1 MPGPEQEPRNTEW
14 RQRLAVLGQEKPT
27 DARREARAVEALK
40 RAGVLRTH
48 RRYSGFSRLLIAAA
62 AGLVLFLAG
71 SWWGRQTRDRALV
84 AQGQRFAL
92 FLLEDS
98 TFQGTEQVG
107 HDSLVAEYSAW
118 AGELAASGNLIL
130 GEELGARVWPLGLTE
145 AAAVPA
151 ARITGFFVL
160 SATTQTEA
168 LAIAR
173 SCPHLRHGGGIV
185 VRPIVPT

>member
-1 MPGPEQEPRNTEW
+1 MPGPEQEPRNAEW
-14 RQRLAVLGQEKPT
+14 RQRLAVLGQEDPT
-27 DARREARAVEALK
+27 DARRESRAVEALK

-48 RRYSGFSRLLIAAA
+48 RSYSSVSRLLIAAA
-62 AGLVLFLAG
+62 AGLVLFFAG
-71 SWWGRQTRDRALV
+71 SWWARQTGDRAAG
-84 AQGQRFAL
+84 AQTQRFAL

-98 TFQGTEQVG
+98 TFQGIERVG

-118 AGELAASGNLIL
+118 AGQLAASGNLVL
-130 GEELGARVWPLGLTE
+130 GEELGERLWPLGLTE
-145 AAAVPA
+145 AAAGPA

-160 SATTQTEA
+160 SAATETEA

>member
-1 MPGPEQEPRNTEW
+1 MSGPEQDSHDAEW
-14 RQRLAVLGQEKPT
+14 RERLAALAQD
-27 DARREARAVEALK
+27 DAIDLPGEAQTVAALK
-40 RAGVLRTH
+40 QAGVLRSE
-48 RRYSGFSRLLIAAA
+48 RKPPGFGRLLLGVA

-71 SWWGRQTRDRALV
+71 SWWGRQGDRVPA

-118 AGELAASGNLIL
+118 AGELAENGNLVM
-130 GEELGARVWPLGLTE
+130 GEELGEEAWPVGPTE
-145 AAAVPA
+145 PERSPA
-151 ARITGFFVL
+151 ARITGFFIL
-160 SATTQTEA
+160 TAASEEAA
-168 LAIAR
+168 LALAR
-173 SCPHLRHGGGIV
+173 SSPHLRYGGAIV